1 MAGGA
6 RTSAERPPP
15 GRRRSGTQKT
25 ARAPSKI
32 ESTLTTPRRH
42 RLTTCAQP
50 AKVKR
55 FAREN
60 GAFKSL
66 TDAHAHSSH
75 MIDACRTSFAAVKIR
90 IAPSPCAEREEQHLC
105 TARGPHG
112 QEVRAAHRRRARCR
126 GVWSSAASG
135 TRLEK
140 RTGEVWSMGGQKR
153 RCAKESH
160 CHDHEKL
167 LNLGQPGA
175 HRSCTETEHASI
187 ECPCTRAASR
197 TGAGSR
203 RAWRP

>member
-6 RTSAERPPP
+6 RTSGERPPP

-42 RLTTCAQP
+42 HLTTCAQP

-60 GAFKSL
+60 GSSGFL
-66 TDAHAHSSH
+66 RGAHKQSSY
-75 MIDACRTSFAAVKIR
+75 MIDACRTSFAAVKVR
-90 IAPSPCAEREEQHLC
+90 IAPSPCAEHDEQLLC

-160 CHDHEKL
+160 CHEPRKAL
-167 LNLGQPGA
+167 K
-175 HRSCTETEHASI
+175 
-187 ECPCTRAASR
+187 SR
-197 TGAGSR
+197 TTRGAQKLHRGGDGVLGAR
-203 RAWRP
+203 RQSLQTSAMS

>member
-25 ARAPSKI
+25 ACAPSKV

-42 RLTTCAQP
+42 RLTTCAQRTRS
-50 AKVKR
+50 VKR

-60 GAFKSL
+60 GACESL
-66 TDAHAHSSH
+66 TGAQAHSWGWFQG
-75 MIDACRTSFAAVKIR
+75 CRTSFGAAKNR
-90 IAPSPCAEREEQHLC
+90 EAPSPCAEREEQHLC

-112 QEVRAAHRRRARCR
+112 QEVRAARRRRARCR
-126 GVWSSAASG
+126 DVCSSAASG

-140 RTGEVWSMGGQKR
+140 RMGEVWSMGGQKR

-160 CHDHEKL
+160 CHEPRKAL
-167 LNLGQPGA
+167 K
-175 HRSCTETEHASI
+175 
-187 ECPCTRAASR
+187 SR
-197 TGAGSR
+197 TTRGAQNPR
-203 RAWRP
+203 RVVS